1 MSSTEET
8 SSPRKTMELVGHEA
22 AERILL
28 DSWNSGRMP
37 HAWLIAGRHG
47 IGKATLA
54 YRMARFALGQGAQ
67 PQGGSLFGDAPM
79 AADSLSV
86 DAESR
91 VCQQVNAGGHPDLL
105 TIERS
110 VNPNT
115 KKLRNEIAVDD
126 VRRLSSFLSLTA
138 AAGAWRVVIVDR
150 ADEMNRNAAN
160 ALLKGLEEPP
170 SNTLFLLVC
179 DAPGRLLPTIRSRCR
194 SLTLQPLPDAT
205 VIDLLARHAPDLP
218 AADAAAL
225 ARLAQGSIGEALALA
240 EAGGLELYREMV
252 GLFARLDRL
261 DIKAVHGLGAK
272 LARPG
277 AEESFQMLARLVD
290 RWLAGMMLGQSRGA
304 PPPDVVE
311 GEGEAARRLWA
322 RGGLANWLEVWE
334 KVTRLFSQAN
344 RANLDRK
351 QVVISAFLMLE
362 AAARG

>member
-1 MSSTEET
+1 MSAIDET
-8 SSPRKTMELVGHEA
+8 HSPRKTTELVGHDT
-22 AERILL
+22 AERVLL

-37 HAWLIAGRHG
+37 HAWLVTGRKG

-54 YRMARFALGQGAQ
+54 YRMARFVLSQGA
-67 PQGGSLFGDAPM
+67 PQCGGLFGDAPM
-79 AADSLSV
+79 AADSLATAPDSPV
-86 DAESR
+86 SL
-91 VCQQVNAGGHPDLL
+91 QVGAGGHPDLL

-110 VNPNT
+110 INTNT
-115 KKLRNEIAVDD
+115 KKLRGEIVIED
-126 VRRLSSFLSLTA
+126 VRRLTSFLSLTA
-138 AAGAWRVVIVDR
+138 AAGEWRVVIVDT

-179 DAPGRLLPTIRSRCR
+179 NAPGRLLPTIRSRCR
-194 SLTLQPLPDAT
+194 TLAMKPLPEST
-205 VIDLLARHAPDLP
+205 VIDLLALHAPDLAP
-218 AADAAAL
+218 ADAAAL
-225 ARLAQGSIGEALALA
+225 ARLAEGSIGEALALA

-252 GLFARLDRL
+252 GLFAQLDRL

-277 AEESFQMLARLVD
+277 AEDSFRMLANLVD
-290 RWLAGMMLGQSRGA
+290 RWLSGMMLGQSRGA
-304 PPPDVVE
+304 RTTEVVE
-311 GEGEAARRLWA
+311 GEGDTASRLWA

-334 KVTRLFSQAN
+334 KVTRLFAQAD